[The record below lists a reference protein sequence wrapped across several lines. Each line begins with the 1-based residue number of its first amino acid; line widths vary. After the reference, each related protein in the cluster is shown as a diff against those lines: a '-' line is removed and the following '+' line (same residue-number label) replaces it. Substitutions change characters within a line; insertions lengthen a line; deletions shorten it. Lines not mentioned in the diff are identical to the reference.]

1 MGTNIFHAY
10 TIKGEAEEIYSP
22 KFHYQGMQMLGIN
35 KTIGTN
41 ETAWPPPISA
51 FSATRIRASNENVLS
66 VETSNDLFNKIHKL
80 IDNSIQG
87 NMHSVLTD
95 CPHREKLGW
104 LEQDQLTIEPV
115 GLGYDLEAYGTDLV
129 RTIADSQAEDIP
141 GMIPTTSPE

>member
-41 ETAWPPPISA
+41 ESYPWPPPVSA

-66 VETSNDLFNKIHKL
+66 VSTSNDLFNKIHRN
-80 IDNSIQG
+80 IDNSIQ
-87 NMHSVLTD
+87 
-95 CPHREKLGW
+95 
-104 LEQDQLTIEPV
+104 V
-115 GLGYDLEAYGTDLV
+115 GGVA
-129 RTIADSQAEDIP
+129 RP
-141 GMIPTTSPE
+141 